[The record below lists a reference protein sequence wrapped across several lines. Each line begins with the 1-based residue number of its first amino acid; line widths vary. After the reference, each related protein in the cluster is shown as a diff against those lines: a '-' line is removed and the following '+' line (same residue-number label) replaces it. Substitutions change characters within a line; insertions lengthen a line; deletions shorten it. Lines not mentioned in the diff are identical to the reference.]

1 MIILHNRK
9 YSLSFVKIYNLK
21 MANKRKIINDPVHG
35 FITIPSDLV
44 FDLIQHP
51 HFQRL
56 RRIKQLGLTHLVY
69 PGALHTR
76 FQHAV
81 GAMYLMTSAINVL
94 RSKGV
99 NISNKEAEAASVA
112 ILLHDI
118 GHGPFSHVLED
129 TIIQDV
135 KHEALSGL
143 IMGRLNI
150 QFGNALTDAISIF
163 EDTYPIEF
171 FHQLVSGQLDM
182 DRLDYLKR
190 DSFFSGVSEGIIGSE
205 RIIKMLNVHSDKLV
219 IEAKG
224 IYSIEKFLVARRFM
238 YWQVYLHKTALVAEK
253 MLNSILNRARQLVL
267 SGEKLFAPPHLTFF
281 LENNIR
287 YDDFVYRPEALTNFM
302 MLDDDDIMS
311 AIKIWSTS
319 EDHILSQL
327 SGDFVNRNL
336 FRIKIQNNPFTDD
349 EINKVKEAVVDAYD
363 LKNKEDCDFWVY
375 SGSISNNTY
384 SPNHENI
391 NILYN
396 DSELKDITEA
406 SDMINLSVLGKRNR
420 KYFLSYPKTLLK

>member
-1 MIILHNRK
+1 M
-9 YSLSFVKIYNLK
+9 S
-21 MANKRKIINDPVHG
+21 NKRKIINDPVHG

-76 FQHAV
+76 FQHAL
-81 GAMYLMTSAINVL
+81 GAMHLMISAINVL
-94 RSKGV
+94 RNKGV
-99 NISNKEAEAASVA
+99 DISDKEAEAAYIA

-118 GHGPFSHVLED
+118 GHGPFSHVLEN
-129 TIIQDV
+129 TIIQNV
-135 KHEALSGL
+135 KHEALSSL
-143 IMGRLNI
+143 IMSRLNI
-150 QFGNALTDAISIF
+150 ISDNALTDAISIF
-163 EDTYPIEF
+163 EGSYPISF
-171 FHQLVSGQLDM
+171 FHQLVTGQLDM

-205 RIIKMLNVHSDKLV
+205 RIIKMLNVHNDKLV

-253 MLNSILNRARQLVL
+253 MLISILNRARLLVL
-267 SGEKLFAPPHLTFF
+267 KGEKLFAPPQLSFF
-281 LENNIR
+281 LENKIC
-287 YDDFVYRPEALTNFM
+287 YDDFIYRPEVLSNFM

-311 AIKIWSTS
+311 AIKIWSNS

-327 SGDFVNRNL
+327 SGDFINRNL
-336 FRIKIQNNPFTDD
+336 FQIKIQNNPFDD
-349 EINKVKEAVVDAYD
+349 SEITAVKDEVTKIYG
-363 LKNKEDCDFWVY
+363 LKNENDCDFMVY

-384 SPNHENI
+384 SANDESI
-391 NILYN
+391 YILYSDN
-396 DSELKDITEA
+396 ELKDISEA
-406 SDMINLSVLGKRNR
+406 SDMINLSVLGKRSR
-420 KYFLSYPKTLLK
+420 KYFLCYPKSIIK

>member
-1 MIILHNRK
+1 
-9 YSLSFVKIYNLK
+9 

-35 FITIPSDLV
+35 FITLPSDLI

-76 FQHAV
+76 FQHAI
-81 GAMYLMTSAINVL
+81 GAMHLMTSAISVL

-99 NISNKEAEAASVA
+99 DFSDKEAEAACVA

-118 GHGPFSHVLED
+118 GHGPFSHVLEN
-129 TIIQDV
+129 TLIESV
-135 KHEALSGL
+135 NHESLSAL

-150 QFGNALTDAISIF
+150 VYGNALSDAISIF
-163 EDTYPIEF
+163 EGTYPIEF

-205 RIIKMLNVHSDKLV
+205 RIIKMLNVHNDKLV

-253 MLNSILNRARQLVL
+253 MLISILKRARLL
-267 SGEKLFAPPHLTFF
+267 FLRGEKLFAPPQLHFF
-281 LENNIR
+281 LENKIG
-287 YDDFVYRPEALTNFM
+287 YDDFIYRPEALANFM
-302 MLDDDDIMS
+302 MLDDNDIMS

-319 EDHILSQL
+319 DDHILSQL
-327 SGDFVNRNL
+327 SGDFINRSL
-336 FRIKIQNNPFTDD
+336 FKIKIQNTPFNNS
-349 EINKVKEAVVDAYD
+349 EINSIQEAVTETYG
-363 LKNKEDCDFWVY
+363 LKEENDCDFLVY

-384 SPNHENI
+384 SPNDENI

-396 DSELKDITEA
+396 NTELKDITEA
-406 SDMINLSVLGKRNR
+406 SDMINLSVLGRRSR
-420 KYFLSYPKTLLK
+420 KYFLCYPKNIN

>member
-1 MIILHNRK
+1 
-9 YSLSFVKIYNLK
+9 

-35 FITIPSDLV
+35 FITIPSDLI

-51 HFQRL
+51 YFQRL

-76 FQHAV
+76 FQHAI
-81 GAMYLMTSAINVL
+81 GAMHLMMSAISVL
-94 RSKGV
+94 KSKGV
-99 NISNKEAEAASVA
+99 DISDREAEAAYVA

-118 GHGPFSHVLED
+118 GHGPFSHVLEN
-129 TIIQDV
+129 TIIESV
-135 KHEALSGL
+135 NHESLSAL

-150 QFGNALTDAISIF
+150 VFDNAISDATSIF
-163 EDTYPIEF
+163 ENSYSSQF

-205 RIIKMLNVHSDKLV
+205 RIIKMLNVFDDKLV

-253 MLNSILNRARQLVL
+253 MLISILKRARLLVL
-267 SGEKLFAPPHLTFF
+267 RGDNLFAPPQLNFF
-281 LENNIR
+281 LKNKIC
-287 YDDFVYRPEALTNFM
+287 YDDFVCRPEVLSNFM

-311 AIKIWSTS
+311 AIKIWSLS
-319 EDHILSQL
+319 DDHILSQL
-327 SGDFVNRNL
+327 SGSFINRSL
-336 FRIKIQNNPFTDD
+336 FKIEIQNHPFDD
-349 EINKVKEAVVDAYD
+349 SEIDFVKEAVTKAYG
-363 LKNKEDCDFWVY
+363 LKEKDECDFMVY

-384 SPNHENI
+384 SPDDENI

-396 DSELKDITEA
+396 NSELKDITEA
-406 SDMINLSVLGKRNR
+406 SDMINLSVLGKRGR
-420 KYFLSYPKTLLK
+420 KYFLCYPKSVIK

>member
-1 MIILHNRK
+1 
-9 YSLSFVKIYNLK
+9 

-51 HFQRL
+51 YFQRL

-76 FQHAV
+76 FQHAI
-81 GAMYLMTSAINVL
+81 GAMHLMFSAISAL

-99 NISNKEAEAASVA
+99 DISDKEAEAAYIA

-118 GHGPFSHVLED
+118 GHGPFSHVLEN
-129 TIIQDV
+129 TIIESV
-135 KHEALSGL
+135 NHEALSGL

-150 QFGNALTDAISIF
+150 LSGNAITDAISIF
-163 EDTYPIEF
+163 EGTYPIEF

-205 RIIKMLNVHSDKLV
+205 RIIKMLNVYDDKLV

-253 MLNSILNRARQLVL
+253 MLISILNRARLLVL
-267 SGEKLFAPPHLTFF
+267 WGEKLFAPPQLNFF
-281 LENNIR
+281 LENKIC
-287 YDDFVYRPEALTNFM
+287 YDDFVYRPEVLTNFM

-311 AIKIWSTS
+311 AIKIWSIS

-327 SGDFVNRNL
+327 SGDFINRNL
-336 FRIKIQNNPFTDD
+336 FRIEIQNTPFEGS
-349 EINKVKEAVVDAYD
+349 EISKVKEAVTDAYG
-363 LKNKEDCDFWVY
+363 LKEKSDCDFMVF

-384 SPNHENI
+384 SPDDENI

-396 DSELKDITEA
+396 NNELKDITEV

-420 KYFLSYPKTLLK
+420 KYFLCYPKSIIK

>member
-1 MIILHNRK
+1 
-9 YSLSFVKIYNLK
+9 

-51 HFQRL
+51 YFQRL

-76 FQHAV
+76 FQHAI
-81 GAMYLMTSAINVL
+81 GAMHLMISAISVL

-99 NISNKEAEAASVA
+99 DISDKEAEAAYIA

-118 GHGPFSHVLED
+118 GHGPFSHVLEN
-129 TIIQDV
+129 TIIESV
-135 KHEALSGL
+135 NHEALSGL

-150 QFGNALTDAISIF
+150 ISGNAITDAISIF
-163 EDTYPIEF
+163 EGSYPIEF

-205 RIIKMLNVHSDKLV
+205 RIIKMLNVHDDKLV

-253 MLNSILNRARQLVL
+253 MLISILNRARLLVL
-267 SGEKLFAPPHLTFF
+267 RGEKLFAPPQLSFF
-281 LENNIR
+281 LENNIC
-287 YDDFVYRPEALTNFM
+287 YDDFIYRPEVLTNFM

-311 AIKIWSTS
+311 AIKIWSMTD
-319 EDHILSQL
+319 DHILSQL
-327 SGDFVNRNL
+327 SGDFINRNL
-336 FRIKIQNNPFTDD
+336 FRIEIQNDPFDD
-349 EINKVKEAVVDAYD
+349 SEISNIKESVTNAYG
-363 LKNKEDCDFWVY
+363 LKEEGDCDFLVF

-384 SPNHENI
+384 SPDDENI

-396 DSELKDITEA
+396 NSELKDITEA
-406 SDMINLSVLGKRNR
+406 SDMINLSVLGKRSR
-420 KYFLSYPKTLLK
+420 KYFLCYPKSLIK

>member
-1 MIILHNRK
+1 M
-9 YSLSFVKIYNLK
+9 S
-21 MANKRKIINDPVHG
+21 NKRKIINDPVHG
-35 FITIPSDLV
+35 FITLPSDLV

-51 HFQRL
+51 YFQRL

-76 FQHAV
+76 FQHAI
-81 GAMYLMTSAINVL
+81 GAMHLMVSAINVL
-94 RSKGV
+94 RQKGV
-99 NISNKEAEAASVA
+99 DISDKEAESAYIA

-118 GHGPFSHVLED
+118 GHGPFSHVLEN

-135 KHEALSGL
+135 KHEELSGL
-143 IMGRLNI
+143 IMSRLNI
-150 QFGNALTDAISIF
+150 YANNALTDAISIF
-163 EDTYPIEF
+163 EGSYPVEF

-205 RIIKMLNVHSDKLV
+205 RIIKMLNVYNDKLV

-253 MLNSILNRARQLVL
+253 MLISILNRARLL
-267 SGEKLFAPPHLTFF
+267 ALNGEKLFAPPQLSFF
-281 LENNIR
+281 LENKIC
-287 YDDFVYRPEALTNFM
+287 YDDFVYQPEVLPNFM
-302 MLDDDDIMS
+302 MLDDYDIMS
-311 AIKIWSTS
+311 ALKIWSTS
-319 EDHILSQL
+319 KDHILSQL
-327 SGDFVNRNL
+327 AGDFINRNL
-336 FRIKIQNNPFTDD
+336 FQIKIQNVPFDD
-349 EINKVKEAVVDAYD
+349 SEIIIVKEAITKAYD
-363 LKNKEDCDFWVY
+363 LKDETDCDFMVY

-384 SPNHENI
+384 TPNDESI

-396 DSELKDITEA
+396 DNELKDISEV
-406 SDMINLSVLGKRNR
+406 SDMLNLSVLGKRSR
-420 KYFLSYPKTLLK
+420 KYFLCYPKSLIQ